1 MSNFDSET
9 LTYDLTL
16 FPAKN
21 SLNSAKNNHI
31 FPGKER
37 GYRTL
42 ILTILDSPMAE
53 VFPGKC
59 IYFINLGHLE
69 GETEGQS
76 CKNANFGVCLFHIKK
91 TRILQIIF
99 K

>member
-37 GYRTL
+37 GYRNL
-42 ILTILDSPMAE
+42 ILTFLDSPMAE
-53 VFPGKC
+53 VFPGKR
-59 IYFINLGHLE
+59 IYFINLGHLQ
-69 GETEGQS
+69 GETECQS
-76 CKNANFGVCLFHIKK
+76 CKNANFGVCLFQIKK
-91 TRILQIIF
+91 LEFF